1 MAKTMRDVLVE
12 QNVKPITNVSG
23 TPVVTF
29 KEQMEAAEQGIK
41 DKVDFGVRKLNPDG
55 TIAKSFYSSAA
66 ISMDTFFMNRF
77 RVVDN
82 ELQLVTAQ
90 TPEGYRAIKEQ
101 KTGHIFAKQILAH
114 TLKRENGKLVF
125 DKNIMV
131 SDTDFVS
138 FFTKSLDE
146 EAMREVL
153 PLLQNGESSTP
164 NEKLPI

>member
-1 MAKTMRDVLVE
+1 MPKTMKDVLAE

-29 KEQMEAAEQGIK
+29 KEQAEAAERGIK
-41 DKVDFGVRKLNPDG
+41 DKVDFGIRKLNPDG
-55 TIAKSFYSSAA
+55 TIAKSYYSSAA
-66 ISMDTFFMNRF
+66 ISMESFFLNRF
-77 RVVDN
+77 RVVDD
-82 ELQLVTAQ
+82 ELQVVTGQ

-101 KTGHIFAKQILAH
+101 KTGHIFAKQILVH
-114 TLKRENGKLVF
+114 TLKRGNGKLVF
-125 DKNIMV
+125 NKNIMV

-153 PLLQNGESSTP
+153 PLINGESSTP